1 MPICIRYWKETDEM
15 ETQEKGKMVKLY
27 TGSYNA
33 PVLTG
38 DGSTYRGNGEGIC
51 LWSFDEETGGLEK
64 KESYGQALNASWLAF
79 SPDSRLLYAVNELD
93 DYQGTHGGALS
104 AYKIGEDGRLV
115 MINIRPVMGAAPC
128 HVSCDEQRSFVYTA
142 NYNGGSLSCF
152 RLAEDG
158 SLLEMDWQLVHQFG
172 EKENRDGREGL
183 RNPVRQEK
191 PHVHSAALKGDTLW
205 IADLG
210 TDEVA
215 CMAPG
220 RCGGK
225 MEHAASVFL
234 PAGCGPRSIA
244 FSGDGSH
251 VYVTCELSNEIAVLR
266 WEKEEKKISLQQ
278 MISSLPEDEG
288 RNGEKTRNSTVGG
301 VVLSPD
307 GRYLYVG
314 NRGDDSIGVYHVDNQ
329 GSLSGV
335 QWISSDGKNPRGFQ
349 ISPSG
354 RWLLAANQD
363 SDNLVVY
370 ERDGESGK
378 LERRWIYEAG
388 AVVCLQFLK

>member
-1 MPICIRYWKETDEM
+1 MK
-15 ETQEKGKMVKLY
+15 TQENSKTVKLY

-38 DGSTYRGNGEGIC
+38 DGSAYQGNGEGIC

-64 KESYGQALNASWLAF
+64 QESYGQALNASWLTF
-79 SPDSRLLYAVNELD
+79 SPDCRLLYAVNELD

-104 AYKIGEDGRLV
+104 AYKIEDDGRLAI
-115 MINIRPVMGAAPC
+115 INILPVMGAAPC
-128 HVSCDEQRSFVYTA
+128 HVSCDEQRRFVYTA

-158 SLLEMDWQLVHQFG
+158 SLSEMYWQLVHQFG
-172 EKENRDGREGL
+172 EKENRDGRDRL

-191 PHVHSAALKGDTLW
+191 PHVHNAAIKGDTLW
-205 IADLG
+205 IANLG
-210 TDEVA
+210 TDEVS

-220 RCGGK
+220 KCGGE
-225 MEHAASVFL
+225 MERAASVFL
-234 PAGCGPRSIA
+234 PVGSGPRSIA
-244 FSGDGSH
+244 FSDDGSH
-251 VYVTCELSNEIAVLR
+251 VYVTCELSNEIAVLQ
-266 WEKEEKKISLQQ
+266 WEKEEKRISVQQ
-278 MISSLPEDEG
+278 MISSLPENDG
-288 RNGEKTRNSTVGG
+288 NGEKTQSSTVGG
-301 VVLSPD
+301 IVLSPD

-335 QWISSDGKNPRGFQ
+335 QWISSDGRNPRGFQ

-363 SDNLVVY
+363 SDNLVVF
-370 ERDGESGK
+370 ERDGETGK
-378 LERRWIYEAG
+378 LEKRWVYEAG